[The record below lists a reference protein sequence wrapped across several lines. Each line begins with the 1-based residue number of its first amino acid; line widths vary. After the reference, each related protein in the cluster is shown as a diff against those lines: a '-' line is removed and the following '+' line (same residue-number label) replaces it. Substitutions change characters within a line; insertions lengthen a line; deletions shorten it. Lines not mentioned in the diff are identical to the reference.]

1 MSRRARKRNHSRSLR
16 KSIYIL
22 VDGESEQ
29 TYLQEYN
36 QVYLR
41 RKNPQVS
48 LSIRPKF
55 FNNNLN
61 GKEGELKKAIDE
73 GYDYVFWLVD
83 YDVILKEEWEGASTK
98 KKLQHIDQKLLKQA
112 AKRNCYY
119 ETLYML
125 PCLEFWFLLHFENT
139 KRSYLTCTE
148 VEKTLRRYLPDY
160 SKKQLWIKQHLLEK
174 LSPYFQKAIER
185 AVKLYHYPL
194 TDTQARADI
203 GQLFAKLASD
213 LNLIY

>member
-83 YDVILKEEWEGASTK
+83 YDVILKEEREGASTK

-112 AKRNCYY
+112 AIMKRYIC
-119 ETLYML
+119 
-125 PCLEFWFLLHFENT
+125 CLAWNFGF
-139 KRSYLTCTE
+139 
-148 VEKTLRRYLPDY
+148 Y
-160 SKKQLWIKQHLLEK
+160 SILKILQNHI
-174 LSPYFQKAIER
+174 
-185 AVKLYHYPL
+185 
-194 TDTQARADI
+194 
-203 GQLFAKLASD
+203 
-213 LNLIY
+213 